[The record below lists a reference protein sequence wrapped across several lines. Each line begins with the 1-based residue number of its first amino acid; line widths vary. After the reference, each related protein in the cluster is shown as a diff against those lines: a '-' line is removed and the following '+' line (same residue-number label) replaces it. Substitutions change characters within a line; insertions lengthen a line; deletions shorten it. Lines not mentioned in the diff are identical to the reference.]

1 LQENGMAN
9 LEHYKEQAAE
19 HALAEVQSG
28 MVLGLGSGSTARYLV
43 LGLAARL
50 HDGRLRDIVGVPTS
64 DATAEL
70 ARQHGVAVTTLDM
83 QPALDLA
90 MDGADEIDPH
100 LNLIKGLG
108 GALLREKIV
117 ACSARRF
124 VIVADDTK
132 IVTQLGER
140 APLPVEVVPF
150 GQVLVE
156 RRLRELGAEPVL
168 RQTSPGTPYLTD
180 QGNIILDCRFA
191 SFVEPATLGVAVRA
205 IPGVVE
211 HGLFINMAAAA
222 YVAGAQGV
230 AIITRPATT

>member
-1 LQENGMAN
+1 MAN
-9 LEHYKEQAAE
+9 LEQYKQQAAE
-19 HALAEVQSG
+19 RALDEVQSG
-28 MVLGLGSGSTARYLV
+28 MVLGLGSGTTARYLV
-43 LGLAARL
+43 LGLAERL
-50 HDGRLRDIVGVPTS
+50 RDGRLRDIVGVPTS
-64 DATAEL
+64 DATAAL
-70 ARQHGVAVTTLDM
+70 ARQQGVPVATLDE

-90 MDGADEIDPH
+90 MDGADEIDPK

-117 ACSARRF
+117 ACSAKRF

-132 IVTQLGER
+132 LVTQLGER
-140 APLPVEVVPF
+140 APLPVEVVSF

-168 RQTSPGTPYLTD
+168 RQTAPDKPYLTD
-180 QGNIILDCRFA
+180 QHNIILDCRFA
-191 SFVEPATLGVAVRA
+191 SFADPASLGVAVRA

-222 YVAGAQGV
+222 YVAGSQGV
-230 AIITRPATT
+230 AVITQPATT

>member
-1 LQENGMAN
+1 MAN
-9 LEHYKEQAAE
+9 LEQYKQQAAAR
-19 HALAEVQSG
+19 ALDEVQSG
-28 MVLGLGSGSTARYLV
+28 MALGLGSGSTARYLV
-43 LGLAARL
+43 LGLAERL
-50 HDGRLRDIVGVPTS
+50 RDGRLRDIIGVPTS
-64 DATAEL
+64 DATAAL
-70 ARQHGVAVTTLDM
+70 ARQHGVPLATLDT
-83 QPALDLA
+83 QPVLDLA
-90 MDGADEIDPH
+90 MDGADEIDPQ

-132 IVTQLGER
+132 LVTQLGQR

-150 GQVLVE
+150 GQALAE
-156 RRLRELGAEPVL
+156 RRLRELGATPVL
-168 RQTSPGTPYLTD
+168 RRAGDGTVYRTD

-191 SFVEPATLGVAVRA
+191 SLADPASIGVAVRA

-211 HGLFINMAAAA
+211 HGLFISMAAAA

-230 AIITRPATT
+230 AVITQPATA